1 MREFLTTLIFGNI
14 IDDLCYRTSIFTIS
28 QNADGWIMRFLK
40 KNEEY
45 EDDSSTAKDEN
56 SDQDDVEQERI
67 LRKLIGLRK
76 WSNQLLNCFV
86 SYIKSAIAQSMI
98 VIKFGATDN
107 PDNVQVPKILK
118 RLFKLLYYT
127 MKICGYKTIVS
138 DLEPTFYF
146 MLLQDPKDYNGWET
160 RYVLLIWLSL
170 ISMIPFD
177 LKTVDSRTSTGSDKI
192 PLVENMIRLSK
203 FYLEATGKER
213 DGAAIL
219 LSRLLTRC
227 DMAEKYLN
235 NYVQWE
241 RDEARNNKDVFTITG
256 IFTSLCAIYKLGQRQ
271 SLLPTLETAWQCLF
285 ILEENQMFTNN
296 ALVRKMLVKLAQGFG
311 LCYLKPKI
319 ASWNNLQT
327 TSKPNIDPSNIQK
340 SLKEEGEEDEEIPD
354 HIEEIIEILLNGL
367 KHKDT
372 VVHWSAAKGLGRL
385 SQCLPQELADDV
397 IGSLFELFS
406 ENAYNEITWLLLPER
421 LKEVIPWAI
430 KALTFDLKLGSHS
443 IAPHVPELANSLV
456 VASVFDC
463 EVNVRRASSATFQEN
478 VRRLGIFPHGIEIIT
493 MADYFTVGNR
503 VNAFLEISVKIA
515 KLLQYLIGTKLL
527 CSKALYNSAFLDI
540 NYMVNNVLHLLIP
553 QVLSHD
559 MHTRHGGLLAAG
571 EISLAWSEINGNDRS
586 WVEIH
591 KKLIEEIS
599 YIINY

>member
-1 MREFLTTLIFGNI
+1 MLRTVQEEINKLYFSEPISAMEFVNIDNEVSEEFSDAEIIETVHPSQNNEVAGDEDEGIEPEPSIPIPQVLSHDMHTRHGGLLAAGEISLAWSEINGNDRSWVEIHKKLIEANWPITSDIMVVWKEVVYDLLSRKDEHGQDVAVRAAKEIPMREFLTTLIFGNI

-406 ENAYNEITWLLLPER
+406 ENAYNEIT
-421 LKEVIPWAI
+421 
-430 KALTFDLKLGSHS
+430 
-443 IAPHVPELANSLV
+443 
-456 VASVFDC
+456 C
-463 EVNVRRASSATFQEN
+463 
-478 VRRLGIFPHGIEIIT
+478 
-493 MADYFTVGNR
+493 
-503 VNAFLEISVKIA
+503 
-515 KLLQYLIGTKLL
+515 
-527 CSKALYNSAFLDI
+527 
-540 NYMVNNVLHLLIP
+540 
-553 QVLSHD
+553 
-559 MHTRHGGLLAAG
+559 
-571 EISLAWSEINGNDRS
+571 
-586 WVEIH
+586 
-591 KKLIEEIS
+591 
-599 YIINY
+599 